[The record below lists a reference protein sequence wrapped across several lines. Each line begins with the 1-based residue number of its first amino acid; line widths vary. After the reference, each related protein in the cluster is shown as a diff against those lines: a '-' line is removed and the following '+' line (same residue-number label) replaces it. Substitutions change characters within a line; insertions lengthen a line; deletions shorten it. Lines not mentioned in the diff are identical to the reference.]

1 MFFLV
6 LFVLTAGAELYEA
19 SLKSNYSLG
28 SNLLVNPSFTSPT
41 LLQDQGF
48 HTMQVFLDGNV
59 DLSAKF
65 KMLSCN
71 VKVDQLIA

>member
-41 LLQDQGF
+41 LPAGSGVSYYASILGWKCG
-48 HTMQVFLDGNV
+48 LE
-59 DLSAKF
+59 
-65 KMLSCN
+65 C
-71 VKVDQLIA
+71 